1 MTEFPHFNLEFP
13 VETHNMLFSSFPSK
27 LFSGRLHQV
36 PQVPHCFSTAIN
48 PNPHCQFSCGENPE
62 KTTTFGRTGVDE
74 LFPRAIRCSI
84 PCRTPTFD
92 LSGVK
97 PPKVMTTIS
106 RSALFQK
113 LSLVFL

>member
-74 LFPRAIRCSI
+74 LFPR
-84 PCRTPTFD
+84 
-92 LSGVK
+92 VK